1 MAEPR
6 DRIIRPQD
14 IAVEFARRRS
24 SILGIFQDEPVSESS
39 TSRSPLGTIRGELR
53 GGLVR
58 DGLRTQRAGN
68 GPQTGILGTP
78 RTGTGRARY
87 VHRTPVTAGRE
98 NVPPMGSARR
108 GRGRVTSSVLPS
120 WYPRTPLRDITAVV
134 RAIER
139 RRARS
144 GEVEG
149 QEIESLGPQGQ
160 RFLISSP
167 SLSGAQ
173 LEHDIST
180 ESPSAQRGKKSCP
193 SSVGKL
199 PKILRDITNESAS
212 GSESLTPQKKLLNSI
227 DSVEKVVME
236 ELQRLKRTPSAKRAE
251 REKRVRTLMSMR

>member
-1 MAEPR
+1 MAQPR
-6 DRIIRPQD
+6 DRLSRPQD
-14 IAVEFARRRS
+14 IAADFARRRS
-24 SILGIFQDEPVSESS
+24 SILGILHDEPESEPSP
-39 TSRSPLGTIRGELR
+39 SRSPLGTTTMGTIR

-68 GPQTGILGTP
+68 GPQTGISGTP
-78 RTGTGRARY
+78 ITGTGHAHY
-87 VHRTPVTAGRE
+87 VHRSHVTAGRE
-98 NVPPMGSARR
+98 NVPPVGSARR
-108 GRGRVTSSVLPS
+108 GRGRVTNSVLPS

-139 RRARS
+139 RRARFV
-144 GEVEG
+144 EVEG
-149 QEIESLGPQGQ
+149 QEIESLGTQGQ

-173 LEHDIST
+173 LEHGIST
-180 ESPSAQRGKKSCP
+180 VSPSPHGGKKSCP
-193 SSVGKL
+193 PVGKL
-199 PKILRDITNESAS
+199 PKILRDITNEAAS

-251 REKRVRTLMSMR
+251 REKRVRTLKSMR